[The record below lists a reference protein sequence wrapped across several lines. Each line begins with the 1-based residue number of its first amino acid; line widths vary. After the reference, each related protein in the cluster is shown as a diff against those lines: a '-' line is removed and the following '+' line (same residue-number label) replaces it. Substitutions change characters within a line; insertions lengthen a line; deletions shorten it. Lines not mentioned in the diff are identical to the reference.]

1 MGNPDLGSIFQ
12 IEIVLIFLFAGIIKG
27 LIGLGVPMI
36 TLSLM
41 SLFQPVP
48 SAVVITLLPSFLTN
62 VWQGGKGGNFIKLSM
77 KLWGLVVMVPP
88 GVWIGTYFL
97 DKFEL
102 PWFSVILGGLLIIFG
117 VLSLSGID
125 LQVPEGQENYWGIL
139 VGIVGGLMLGM
150 TGIFSVPSVF
160 YLYGLKLN
168 RDELVQA
175 LGIVLN
181 IVTVFLAIA
190 LYRMGMLYEKQLL
203 LSIGAL
209 FGTVCGMVI
218 GQQIRRHIPE
228 GLFRKIFLSFLMVLG
243 TYIITN
249 ALHELGILNLSE
261 ASNPLIEFNDA

>member
-1 MGNPDLGSIFQ
+1 MGVGCYGDPRSLDWDLFSPINLNCPGFSVMLGS
-12 IEIVLIFLFAGIIKG
+12 
-27 LIGLGVPMI
+27 
-36 TLSLM
+36 
-41 SLFQPVP
+41 
-48 SAVVITLLPSFLTN
+48 
-62 VWQGGKGGNFIKLSM
+62 
-77 KLWGLVVMVPP
+77 
-88 GVWIGTYFL
+88 
-97 DKFEL
+97 
-102 PWFSVILGGLLIIFG
+102 LLIIFG

-150 TGIFSVPSVF
+150 TGISVPSVF
-160 YLYGLKLN
+160 YLYGLKLT

-190 LYRMGMLYEKQLL
+190 LCRMGMLYEKQLL

-228 GLFRKIFLSFLMVLG
+228 GLFRKFFLSFLMILD
-243 TYIITN
+243 TYIITD
-249 ALHELGILNLSE
+249 ALMNWDSHHIKQRVI
-261 ASNPLIEFNDA
+261 PK